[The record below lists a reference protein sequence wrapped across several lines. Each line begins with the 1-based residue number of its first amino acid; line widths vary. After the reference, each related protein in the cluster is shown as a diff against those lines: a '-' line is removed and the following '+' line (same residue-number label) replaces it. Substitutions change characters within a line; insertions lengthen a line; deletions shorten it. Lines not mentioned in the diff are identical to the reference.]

1 MGNQMERRWLS
12 LFVENRVGVLARISG
27 LFSGKAY
34 NIHSLTV
41 GETEDPT
48 MSRMTICIDAD
59 EKTFEQVKKQLNRS
73 VEVIKV
79 IDYTDTSIRTKEIM
93 FIKVKSLTEKQMAE
107 IFQMAEVF
115 RFLIKDMGKDSLL
128 IEAIRTETKND
139 SILKVFKERYT
150 NIEVV
155 RGGPVAI
162 EFGGLTHTPSSL
174 FCVYRNK
181 FLKNMGIFH
190 RNKKFFLSMK
200 KYRDV
205 LS

>member
-1 MGNQMERRWLS
+1 MDNQMERRWLS
-12 LFVENRVGVLARISG
+12 LFVENRAGVLARISG

-128 IEAIRTETKND
+128 TV
-139 SILKVFKERYT
+139 SYT
-150 NIEVV
+150 H
-155 RGGPVAI
+155 
-162 EFGGLTHTPSSL
+162 LTQPT
-174 FCVYRNK
+174 N
-181 FLKNMGIFH
+181 
-190 RNKKFFLSMK
+190 
-200 KYRDV
+200 
-205 LS
+205 

>member
-1 MGNQMERRWLS
+1 MAVLVRGNRA
-12 LFVENRVGVLARISG
+12 GVLARISG

-59 EKTFEQVKKQLNRS
+59 EKTFEQVKKQLKSKRGKLLKLLTIQIHRS
-73 VEVIKV
+73 EQ
-79 IDYTDTSIRTKEIM
+79 KEIM

-128 IEAIRTETKND
+128 IEAIRTETK
-139 SILKVFKERYT
+139 K
-150 NIEVV
+150 
-155 RGGPVAI
+155 
-162 EFGGLTHTPSSL
+162 
-174 FCVYRNK
+174 
-181 FLKNMGIFH
+181 
-190 RNKKFFLSMK
+190 
-200 KYRDV
+200 
-205 LS
+205 

>member
-1 MGNQMERRWLS
+1 MDNQMERRWLS
-12 LFVENRVGVLARISG
+12 LIVENRAGVLARISG

-107 IFQMAEVF
+107 IF

-162 EFGGLTHTPSSL
+162 D
-174 FCVYRNK
+174 C
-181 FLKNMGIFH
+181 I
-190 RNKKFFLSMK
+190 SMQD
-200 KYRDV
+200 R
-205 LS
+205 

>member
-1 MGNQMERRWLS
+1 MDNQMERRWLS
-12 LFVENRVGVLARISG
+12 LFVENRAGVLARISG

-107 IFQMAEVF
+107 IFQMA
-115 RFLIKDMGKDSLL
+115 KDSLL

-162 EFGGLTHTPSSL
+162 D
-174 FCVYRNK
+174 C
-181 FLKNMGIFH
+181 I
-190 RNKKFFLSMK
+190 SMQD
-200 KYRDV
+200 R
-205 LS
+205 

>member
-12 LFVENRVGVLARISG
+12 LFVENRAGVLARISG

-79 IDYTDTSIRTKEIM
+79 KR
-93 FIKVKSLTEKQMAE
+93 LTEKQMAE

-162 EFGGLTHTPSSL
+162 D
-174 FCVYRNK
+174 C
-181 FLKNMGIFH
+181 I
-190 RNKKFFLSMK
+190 SMQD
-200 KYRDV
+200 R
-205 LS
+205 

>member
-1 MGNQMERRWLS
+1 MDNQMERRWLS
-12 LFVENRVGVLARISG
+12 LFVENRAGVLARISG

-48 MSRMTICIDAD
+48 MSR
-59 EKTFEQVKKQLNRS
+59 
-73 VEVIKV
+73 
-79 IDYTDTSIRTKEIM
+79 IRTKEIM

-162 EFGGLTHTPSSL
+162 D
-174 FCVYRNK
+174 C
-181 FLKNMGIFH
+181 I
-190 RNKKFFLSMK
+190 SMQD
-200 KYRDV
+200 R
-205 LS
+205 

>member
-1 MGNQMERRWLS
+1 MKMDNQMERRWLS
-12 LFVENRVGVLARISG
+12 LFVENRAGVLARISG

-107 IFQMAEVF
+107 VF

-162 EFGGLTHTPSSL
+162 D
-174 FCVYRNK
+174 C
-181 FLKNMGIFH
+181 I
-190 RNKKFFLSMK
+190 SMQD
-200 KYRDV
+200 R
-205 LS
+205 

>member
-12 LFVENRVGVLARISG
+12 LFVENRAGVLARISG

-79 IDYTDTSIRTKEIM
+79 IDYTDTSIGRPCA
-93 FIKVKSLTEKQMAE
+93 KSAASKGPC
-107 IFQMAEVF
+107 V
-115 RFLIKDMGKDSLL
+115 G
-128 IEAIRTETKND
+128 
-139 SILKVFKERYT
+139 RYCFS
-150 NIEVV
+150 V
-155 RGGPVAI
+155 R
-162 EFGGLTHTPSSL
+162 
-174 FCVYRNK
+174 
-181 FLKNMGIFH
+181 
-190 RNKKFFLSMK
+190 
-200 KYRDV
+200 
-205 LS
+205 

>member
-1 MGNQMERRWLS
+1 MKMDNQMERRWLS
-12 LFVENRVGVLARISG
+12 LFVENRAGVLARISG

-139 SILKVFKERYT
+139 YILKVFKERYT

-162 EFGGLTHTPSSL
+162 D
-174 FCVYRNK
+174 C
-181 FLKNMGIFH
+181 I
-190 RNKKFFLSMK
+190 SMQD
-200 KYRDV
+200 R
-205 LS
+205 

>member
-1 MGNQMERRWLS
+1 MGSEMCIRDR
-12 LFVENRVGVLARISG
+12 
-27 LFSGKAY
+27 
-34 NIHSLTV
+34 
-41 GETEDPT
+41 T

-155 RGGPVAI
+155 RGLSLIHISEP
-162 EFGGLTHTPSSL
+162 TRRTPISYAV
-174 FCVYRNK
+174 FC
-181 FLKNMGIFH
+181 LK
-190 RNKKFFLSMK
+190 KKK
-200 KYRDV
+200 K
-205 LS
+205 

>member
-1 MGNQMERRWLS
+1 MDNQMERRWLS
-12 LFVENRVGVLARISG
+12 LFVENRAGVLARISG

-79 IDYTDTSIRTKEIM
+79 IDYTDSSIR
-93 FIKVKSLTEKQMAE
+93 
-107 IFQMAEVF
+107 
-115 RFLIKDMGKDSLL
+115 
-128 IEAIRTETKND
+128 KND

-162 EFGGLTHTPSSL
+162 D
-174 FCVYRNK
+174 C
-181 FLKNMGIFH
+181 I
-190 RNKKFFLSMK
+190 SMQD
-200 KYRDV
+200 R
-205 LS
+205 